1 MVVTYLVFDVRLCG
15 RYICLVGVSG
25 SVAVGEVSL
34 LPVFNR
40 DTGYHSMLWVVLRQ
54 TRKHGRSSRVLSGLT
69 QSFVPHLPP
78 GCVGWPCSAPHS
90 HSETQADRQAIVS
103 TSLCV
108 TVVFVLGEPEDKW
121 GM

>member
-25 SVAVGEVSL
+25 SVAVGEVNL

-40 DTGYHSMLWVVLRQ
+40 GTGYRSMLWVVLRQ
-54 TRKHGRSSRVLSGLT
+54 TRKCGRSWVLSGLT
-69 QSFVPHLPP
+69 QPFVPRLPP

-103 TSLCV
+103 TSPRV
-108 TVVFVLGEPEDKW
+108 TMVFVLGEPEDKW
-121 GM
+121 GL